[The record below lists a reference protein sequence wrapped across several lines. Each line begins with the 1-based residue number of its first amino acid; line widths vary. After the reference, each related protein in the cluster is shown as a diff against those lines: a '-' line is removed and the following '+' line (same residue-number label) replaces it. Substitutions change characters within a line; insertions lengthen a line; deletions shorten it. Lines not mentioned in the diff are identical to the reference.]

1 MRIRL
6 RTAIPSSPAARSRP
20 PTYESWLRS
29 GRGKPLQSD
38 DPSTF
43 SFRIGVSEATMA
55 DNIIFYID
63 FVGRELACGQLYW
76 PSLQSRSGQGTSRAR
91 TTHPLP
97 TDRSG
102 RRCRCLKKIIVE
114 HSPTRQSNY
123 FVGDP
128 ELNDAAARL
137 NSAIQDRLDRL
148 PNRSLAIEENAEWIA
163 DRNSSCGIFAA
174 QNISSQDVKSI
185 KTCLLKETE
194 ERTAILSDPNFD
206 CLATNTAAGMLICSD
221 PSLATAKTELNS
233 HVLGLIAKL
242 KGDEAKAAF
251 SEYERWSRERDR
263 SCNLTDKE
271 NVPLEEL
278 SPSESCLAEYLS
290 RKTAEIVAAKGDPKR
305 IFGQH
310 QFSPLPDADAVDL
323 CVAQIH
329 SANACEDFL
338 LVSRVFQI
346 DTEVSAQEALVT
358 AEVEMVVLSPFA
370 VCSPIASG
378 CTGRCWDL
386 RSGKA
391 KMVFRWRTNYGLK
404 RRSPSRK
411 PTAAAG
417 AAIHPRSN
425 RSRSGLRWAA
435 LRGQAT
441 TGAVARSG
449 NPFASGN
456 FRQFDLVLQMLR
468 RTGMRVAF
476 RLAE

>member
-1 MRIRL
+1 MR
-6 RTAIPSSPAARSRP
+6 AIVLAIVAIEIGSGHLARAENS
-20 PTYESWLRS
+20 
-29 GRGKPLQSD
+29 
-38 DPSTF
+38 
-43 SFRIGVSEATMA
+43 
-55 DNIIFYID
+55 
-63 FVGRELACGQLYW
+63 LA
-76 PSLQSRSGQGTSRAR
+76 S
-91 TTHPLP
+91 
-97 TDRSG
+97 DRSIRETLPLFEKNHCG
-102 RRCRCLKKIIVE
+102 AFAHPAEQLFC
-114 HSPTRQSNY
+114 
-123 FVGDP
+123 GDP

-174 QNISSQDVKSI
+174 QNISNQDVRSI

-194 ERTAILSDPNFD
+194 ERIAILSDPNFD

-221 PSLATAKTELNS
+221 PSLATAKAELNS

-251 SEYERWSRERDR
+251 AEYERWSRDRDR
-263 SCNLTDKE
+263 RCNLTDKE

-278 SPSESCLAEYLS
+278 SPSESCLAEYIS

-310 QFSPLPDADAVDL
+310 QFSPVPDADAVDS

-329 SANACEDFL
+329 SANACGDFL
-338 LVSRVFQI
+338 LVNRVFQI

-391 KMVFRWRTNYGLK
+391 KPLQESRDSFSVAHKLRIEKTFAFQKTDSGSWRCNT
-404 RRSPSRK
+404 P
-411 PTAAAG
+411 
-417 AAIHPRSN
+417 
-425 RSRSGLRWAA
+425 A
-435 LRGQAT
+435 LAPIEVG
-441 TGAVARSG
+441 VALG
-449 NPFASGN
+449 GP
-456 FRQFDLVLQMLR
+456 LQ
-468 RTGMRVAF
+468 
-476 RLAE
+476 